1 MYNSPYKSPYMSS
14 MISQKQEDPL
24 AFRYSKEEQNMD
36 NYGSSIEPSESFK
49 ASIPQNQVQAPQ
61 GGAGV
66 DPAQVGTSALGGA
79 AVGGP
84 AGAAVAAGGS
94 LLSQYIAQKAADERA
109 KREGIGQAYAKQAS
123 DEQNIINSIMATNAR
138 ALR

>member
-1 MYNSPYKSPYMSS
+1 MYEKPYNSPYLKYKSQDEMPDMYQQMA
-14 MISQKQEDPL
+14 QEKP
-24 AFRYSKEEQNMD
+24 QM
-36 NYGSSIEPSESFK
+36 ESFSPTMSVPQSAPIQVK
-49 ASIPQNQVQAPQ
+49 PQAGIDAGQTAQAGMTGAS
-61 GGAGV
+61 
-66 DPAQVGTSALGGA
+66 
-79 AVGGP
+79 VGGVP
-84 AGAAVAAGGS
+84 GAAVAVGGS